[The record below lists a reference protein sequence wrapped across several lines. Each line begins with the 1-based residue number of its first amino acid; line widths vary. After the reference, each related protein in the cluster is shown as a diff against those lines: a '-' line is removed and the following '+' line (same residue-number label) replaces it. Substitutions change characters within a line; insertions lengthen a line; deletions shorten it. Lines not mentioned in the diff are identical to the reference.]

1 MEIKKKQ
8 EGISVPS
15 AISFWNEISRMALV
29 GKFPYTPNY
38 RLLSTCASSFSFL
51 FFSFSL
57 LRSRFY
63 QLERLYTHIFLSS
76 CVPDFFFD
84 RLGLSTSWKVTRL
97 FLLFLLLP
105 LCPTT
110 PMSKSF
116 RQQKKRTT
124 FVSLTFEKFFFPLL
138 IWTWHTANV
147 CYLE

>member
-51 FFSFSL
+51 FFLFL
-57 LRSRFY
+57 FFAHVFINSRD
-63 QLERLYTHIFLSS
+63 YTHTFFFPLVSQT
-76 CVPDFFFD
+76 FFFD

>member
-51 FFSFSL
+51 FFLFLFFAHVFINSRDYTHTFFFPLVSQTFFLTGWASRLLERWLGSFSY
-57 LRSRFY
+57 F
-63 QLERLYTHIFLSS
+63 SS
-76 CVPDFFFD
+76 YHYAPPLQCQNHSANKKKNNFCFFD
-84 RLGLSTSWKVTRL
+84 VG
-97 FLLFLLLP
+97 
-105 LCPTT
+105 
-110 PMSKSF
+110 
-116 RQQKKRTT
+116 
-124 FVSLTFEKFFFPLL
+124 EKFFPLL